1 MHILVTGFAPFDNQ
15 DINPSWEAV
24 TQLENIIGTHTID
37 KLKLPTSFKK
47 VDTIINKTLASNHYD
62 VVLAIG
68 QAGGRNAITQNVSP
82 LILMMHVFQI
92 MMIFNLLIKPFI

>member
-1 MHILVTGFAPFDNQ
+1 M
-15 DINPSWEAV
+15 

-68 QAGGRNAITQNVSP
+68 QAGGRNAINIDDARIPDNDDFQP
-82 LILMMHVFQI
+82 IDQAIHLDGAPAYFQI
-92 MMIFNLLIKPFI
+92 YQLKQ

>member
-15 DINPSWEAV
+15 DINSSWEAV

-47 VDTIINKTLASNHYD
+47 VDTIYK
-62 VVLAIG
+62 
-68 QAGGRNAITQNVSP
+68 
-82 LILMMHVFQI
+82 
-92 MMIFNLLIKPFI
+92 

>member
-1 MHILVTGFAPFDNQ
+1 M
-15 DINPSWEAV
+15 
-24 TQLENIIGTHTID
+24 TQLEDIIGTHTID

-47 VDTIINKTLASNHYD
+47 VDNIINKTLASNHYD

-92 MMIFNLLIKPFI
+92 MMIFNLLIKPFT

>member
-15 DINPSWEAV
+15 NINPSWEAV
-24 TQLENIIGTHTID
+24 SLLENIIGTHTID

-47 VDTIINKTLASNHYD
+47 VDTIINKKLVEMPLH
-62 VVLAIG
+62 
-68 QAGGRNAITQNVSP
+68 QNVSP